1 MINGSFI
8 DTSTIF
14 LLIESIFAT
23 LGRSIP
29 ICPWYV
35 FDMPP
40 HKHVKPVRADGLQK
54 LLLYLIL
61 LNFWL
66 LYLYVAHFVWLP
78 LTHALLVSLLCIG
91 YNLLLCHLAVHRARR
106 STDGY
111 IIYPVLL
118 SALMFCSC
126 ILYFFVIR

>member
-1 MINGSFI
+1 M
-8 DTSTIF
+8 
-14 LLIESIFAT
+14 FA
-23 LGRSIP
+23 
-29 ICPWYV
+29 
-35 FDMPP
+35 DMPP
-40 HKHVKPVRADGLQK
+40 NKHAKPVRADGLQK

-66 LYLYVAHFVWLP
+66 LYLYVAHFVRLP
-78 LTHALLVSLLCIG
+78 LTLALLVSLLCIG

-111 IIYPVLL
+111 IIYPVLI

-126 ILYFFVIR
+126 ILYFLVIR